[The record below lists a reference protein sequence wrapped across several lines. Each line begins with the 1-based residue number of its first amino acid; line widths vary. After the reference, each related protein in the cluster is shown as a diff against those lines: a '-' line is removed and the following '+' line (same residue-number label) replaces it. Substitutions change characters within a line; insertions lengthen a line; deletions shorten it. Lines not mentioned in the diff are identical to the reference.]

1 MPKTLLAAVLSM
13 MLLGCHQAPPPVV
26 VKEPPPP
33 DEAKA
38 AGLTALDFRYPIDE
52 KHNFLKG
59 MDVIAMPET
68 LKDDAPQGELI
79 SAPPDQLMDLAPPA
93 PRKLVD
99 RVSTPNEILG
109 RNTWMLWC
117 GGNEGFWDWL
127 ATHGYGFTD
136 LLKVIDS
143 RNRTQRF
150 NNAGLINE
158 PGMKAATKPDANGV
172 WLDEPLDEEQAQQ
185 KRSVP
190 EKIYGRSTGVVGLR
204 LFPNPK
210 FKDAAKASWN
220 PKRFYEDPSY
230 YNNPGLIRPY
240 RVGMSCAFC
249 HASWHPLNP
258 PQDITQPKWTNI
270 SGNIGAQY
278 LRMRAV
284 FGNLLKPDNYVY
296 HLLDS
301 QPPGTI
307 DTSLIASDNINN
319 PNAMNSIFNL
329 PQRVVRS
336 FLNPPEVQGHAAFT
350 QPALWGNPGEVFPP
364 GEDAKVW
371 QRNSEYDWSA
381 DKLPAFYA
389 DIFKA
394 AGAPEGVDLLK
405 RVQDSNK
412 GARYVPRVLFDGADS
427 IGGWGALARV
437 YLNIGTY
444 WEQWVRIHN
453 PLVGFEPQQSFT
465 IKDCEQNSVY
475 WEATQERVAA
485 LRDYFLKISGPM
497 PLLAARDAAEKA
509 KPVDATTLVP
519 NESWKVRTAKEQ
531 KNEQPS
537 AALPGSSP
545 AASPASEGIAGS
557 KETKI
562 NSTVQSAEAAALFA
576 RERARRIDLSQ
587 LKKGRQVFAH
597 NCIVCHSSVQPRQWT
612 AALTKDAWGEP
623 GHEKNPVELWDHDP
637 GRWLQDKDYR
647 EWAEKAVETPEFWQY
662 NYLSTDY
669 RVPISLVRTNSARGL
684 ATNAL
689 GGHMWSDFSSQ
700 SYKEMP
706 FPPGGITYFDP
717 FAGIE
722 KQFTPQHK
730 VPVGS
735 PPGGGGVG
743 FYRPA
748 TLVSIWTTAPLLH
761 NNSLGLFNNN
771 PSVDGRLDA
780 FDDAIRKLLWP
791 AKRLESSSYN
801 GATKE
806 RLTADH
812 GLIWRTPQATYLTL
826 PGEQVPSLLAMLPFL
841 KGWIRQYH
849 AWGEAHPVLLW
860 LFSRPWWVT
869 LGLFFIAFLVF
880 VFAGRKPSREPSVVL
895 HRKWWARAVGYFF
908 IIAGIL
914 AGALLALL
922 GGQLGEV
929 RIGPIPKGTPV
940 NLLANTNPDADP
952 AEIKKTVG
960 LTLKTLAE
968 IDSRHLSDEEASK
981 LMREKVAP
989 AFMNIS
995 KCPDFVMDE
1004 GHYFK
1009 WFDSMSEEDKNA
1021 LIELLKTF

>member
-1 MPKTLLAAVLSM
+1 MPRTLVAACLS
-13 MLLGCHQAPPPVV
+13 LLLFGCQRHPAPVV
-26 VKEPPPP
+26 VTEPPPP

-38 AGLTALDFRYPIDE
+38 AGLTAASFRYPIDE

-59 MDVIAMPET
+59 MDVIAMPEG
-68 LKDDAPQGELI
+68 LKDDAPQTELI
-79 SAPPDQLMDLAPPA
+79 GAPPDQLMDLTPPG

-99 RVSTPNEILG
+99 RVATPNEILG

-127 ATHGYGFTD
+127 GTHGYGFTD
-136 LLKVIDS
+136 LLKVIDT
-143 RNRTQRF
+143 RRRAQRF
-150 NNAGLINE
+150 ADAGMINE
-158 PGMKAATKPDANGV
+158 PGMKSATKADQFGV
-172 WLDEPLDEEQAQQ
+172 WLDEPVDEEQARQ

-220 PKRFYEDPSY
+220 PDRYYNDSTY

-258 PQDITQPKWTNI
+258 PLDTTQPKWANI

-284 FGNLLKPDNYVY
+284 FGSLLKPENYVY

-319 PNAMNSIFNL
+319 PNAMNSVFNL

-336 FLNPPEVQGHAAFT
+336 FLNPAEIQGHAAFT
-350 QPALWGNPGEVFPP
+350 QPALWGNPGETFPP
-364 GEDAKVW
+364 GEEAKVW
-371 QRNSEYDWSA
+371 QRKSEYDWEA
-381 DKLPAFYA
+381 DKLPALYA

-394 AGAPEGVDLLK
+394 LGAPPENVDLLR

-412 GARYVPRVLFDGADS
+412 GPRYVPRILFDGADS

-444 WEQWVRIHN
+444 WEQWIRIHN
-453 PLVGFEPQQSFT
+453 PLVGFEPQKSFT
-465 IKDCEQNSVY
+465 IKDCEENSVY

-485 LRDYFLKISGPM
+485 LRDYFLKISNPM
-497 PLLAARDAAEKA
+497 PLLAARDAGDKA
-509 KPVDATTLVP
+509 RPLDATTLVP
-519 NESWKVRTAKEQ
+519 NDSWKARAALEQ
-531 KNEQPS
+531 K
-537 AALPGSSP
+537 
-545 AASPASEGIAGS
+545 SE
-557 KETKI
+557 
-562 NSTVQSAEAAALFA
+562 QSASSSVTPAPSPLTSEIKDSKTRSVVLSADIPVQVSH
-576 RERARRIDLSQ
+576 ERARRIDVTQ
-587 LKKGRQVFAH
+587 LKKGRQAFAH
-597 NCIVCHSSVQPRQWT
+597 NCIVCHSSVQPPQWT
-612 AALTKDAWGEP
+612 AALAKDAWGEP
-623 GHEKNPVELWDHDP
+623 GHEKHPAELWDHDP
-637 GRWLQDKDYR
+637 GRWLQDREYR
-647 EWAEKAVETPEFWQY
+647 KWAEEAVEKPEFWQY

-669 RVPISLVRTNSARGL
+669 RVPVSLIRTNSARSL

-706 FPPGGITYFDP
+706 FVGAITYFDP
-717 FAGIE
+717 FAAQE
-722 KQFTPQHK
+722 KQFTPKHK

-735 PPGGGGVG
+735 PEGGGGVG

-748 TLVSIWTTAPLLH
+748 TLVSIWTTAPFLH

-806 RLTADH
+806 RLAADH
-812 GLIWRTPQATYLTL
+812 GLIWRTPQVTYLTL
-826 PGEQVPSLLAMLPFL
+826 PGEQVPDLLAMLPFA
-841 KGWIRQYH
+841 KNWIKHYN
-849 AWGEAHPVLLW
+849 AWAEFHPFLRWIFSMPW
-860 LFSRPWWVT
+860 LVT
-869 LGLFFIAFLVF
+869 LICFVIAFLIF
-880 VFAGRKPSREPSVVL
+880 IFGGRKPSREPSVVL
-895 HRKWWARAVGYFF
+895 HRKWWARAAGYFF
-908 IIAGIL
+908 ILAGIV
-914 AGALLALL
+914 AGTVLALL
-922 GGQLGEV
+922 GGHLGEV
-929 RIGPIPKGTPV
+929 KIGPIPKGTPV
-940 NLLANTNPDADP
+940 NLLINTNPDADP
-952 AEIKKTVG
+952 AEVKKTVG

-968 IDSRHLSDEEASK
+968 IDSRHLSDEEAGK

-1009 WFDSMSEEDKNA
+1009 WFDNMTEEDKNA

>member
-1 MPKTLLAAVLSM
+1 MPRILLPFFLSLV
-13 MLLGCHQAPPPVV
+13 LLGCQRRPAPVV
-26 VKEPPPP
+26 EKEPPPP

-38 AGLTALDFRYPIDE
+38 AGLTAASFRYPIDE

-59 MDVIAMPET
+59 MDIVAMPEA
-68 LKDDAPQGELI
+68 LPNDAPQGELI
-79 SAPPDQLMDLAPPA
+79 SAPPDQLMDVVAPP

-127 ATHGYGFTD
+127 GTHGYGFTD

-143 RNRTQRF
+143 RNRAQRF
-150 NNAGLINE
+150 NDAGLINE
-158 PGMKAATKPDANGV
+158 PGMKAATKVDEFGI
-172 WLDEPLDEEQAQQ
+172 WLDQPADEEQAQQ

-204 LFPNPK
+204 LFLNPK

-220 PKRFYEDPSY
+220 PKRYYNDPSY

-258 PQDITQPKWTNI
+258 PQDITQPKWANI

-278 LRMRAV
+278 LRMRSV
-284 FGNLLKPDNYVY
+284 FGNLLKPDNFVY

-336 FLNPPEVQGHAAFT
+336 FLNPPEIQGHAAFT
-350 QPALWGNPGEVFPP
+350 QPALWGNPGELLPP
-364 GEDAKVW
+364 GTDAQVW
-371 QRNSEYDWSA
+371 QRKSEYDWEA

-394 AGAPEGVDLLK
+394 AGGPEGVDLLK

-444 WEQWVRIHN
+444 WEQWIRIHN

-465 IKDCEQNSVY
+465 IKDCEENSVY
-475 WEATQERVAA
+475 WGATQERVAG

-497 PLLAARDAAEKA
+497 PLIAARDSSEKA
-509 KPVDATTLVP
+509 KEVDATTLVP
-519 NESWKVRTAKEQ
+519 NESWRVQAAKEQ
-531 KNEQPS
+531 KKEDPS
-537 AALPGSSP
+537 QT
-545 AASPASEGIAGS
+545 
-557 KETKI
+557 ETKTS
-562 NSTVQSAEAAALFA
+562 STQQSAEAANVFA
-576 RERARRIDLSQ
+576 RERARRIDVSQ

-597 NCIVCHSSVQPRQWT
+597 KCIVCHSSVQPAFWT
-612 AALTKDAWGEP
+612 AALTKDAWGDP
-623 GHEKNPVELWDHDP
+623 GHEKNPAELWDHDP

-647 EWAEKAVETPEFWQY
+647 EWAEKAVETKEFWQY

-669 RVPISLVRTNSARGL
+669 RIPISLIRTNSARGL
-684 ATNAL
+684 GTNAL

-706 FPPGGITYFDP
+706 FPPGAITYFDP
-717 FAGIE
+717 FAGQE

-730 VPVGS
+730 APVGS
-735 PPGGGGVG
+735 PVGGGGVG

-748 TLVSIWTTAPLLH
+748 TLISIWTTAPFLH
-761 NNSLGLFNNN
+761 NNSLGIFNNN

-841 KGWIRQYH
+841 KGWIKQYN
-849 AWGEAHPVLLW
+849 AWGEAHPLLLW
-860 LFSRPWWVT
+860 LFARPWWVT
-869 LGLFFIAFLVF
+869 VGLFFVAFLFF
-880 VFAGRKPSREPSVVL
+880 VFGGRTFSREPSVVL
-895 HRKWWARAVGYFF
+895 HRKWWGRAVGYFF

-914 AGALLALL
+914 ALVILSLL

-940 NLLANTNPDADP
+940 NLLANTNPEADP
-952 AEIKKTVG
+952 VEIKKTLG

-968 IDSRHLSDEEASK
+968 IDSRHLSDQEASRLMQEK
-981 LMREKVAP
+981 LAP
-989 AFMNIS
+989 AFMSLS